1 MRLAKQSANI
11 PHLPNE
17 MPKVVKCIETERRC
31 VSGLGGR
38 GWKAAHGK
46 SFYLQHK
53 KKPFGDLVHNI
64 LSTIYSNMLRKK

>member
-53 KKPFGDLVHNI
+53 KNPLVI
-64 LSTIYSNMLRKK
+64 WFTIY